1 MRPMR
6 LNAAGE
12 KLIKEYEKL
21 ELVGYL
27 CPSGIP
33 TAGWG
38 HTGPDV
44 KVGKGYT
51 REKAVTWWLDDKAKF
66 ERGVSECIDAPTNE
80 NQFAAMCSLA
90 YNIGLGS
97 KKASGQQG
105 FRQSTVLRLHNE
117 GDHIGASRAF
127 ARWNKGRNAKGEL
140 VELRGLTRR
149 RAAEATL
156 YMTPTAEEEEA
167 DPQRTRSPVVEPS
180 EPSTAA
186 GMSTTMKVAATAVPP
201 AVIVAKEA
209 VVQVNDVWSW
219 LAENGIDPHIA
230 SAVMA
235 AVASLAVIYVGWRVW
250 KLLRATA

>member
-1 MRPMR
+1 MR

-12 KLIKEYEKL
+12 TLVKDFEKL

-27 CPSGIP
+27 KPGDVP

-44 KVGKGYT
+44 EVGKRYT

-80 NQFAAMCSLA
+80 NQFAAMVALA

-97 KKASGQQG
+97 KKAGGQPG

-117 GDHIGASRAF
+117 GNHIGASRAF
-127 ARWNKGRNAKGEL
+127 AQWNKGRNAKGEL

-149 RAAEATL
+149 RAAEAAL
-156 YMTPTAEEEEA
+156 YMTPTAEEEAA
-167 DPQRTRSPVVEPS
+167 DPQRTNAAEVEPS
-180 EPSTAA
+180 EVAAPAIPTWVKATAA
-186 GMSTTMKVAATAVPP
+186 AAPP
-201 AVIVAKEA
+201 TLIVAKEA
-209 VVQVNDVWSW
+209 VVQVNGVWSW
-219 LAENGIDPHIA
+219 LQEAGIDPHIA

-235 AVASLAVIYVGWRVW
+235 GAVAVIGLWTVYAILKRR
-250 KLLRATA
+250 RAA